1 MCLDEYM
8 TFKSMGSSNYATSH
22 SNKILKLLLMAITKN
37 RFRMALKILLKSFYV
52 GLSLGNNVFYA
63 ISSGVGFLCYIAFA
77 FSWWI
82 SLLFYSS
89 SISKWHHTSYLSEIF
104 FVFVKIKK
112 KNVLFDHYFLLP
124 SSKAFW
130 CSLMHSLMRRSL
142 TLMKHL

>member
-37 RFRMALKILLKSFYV
+37 RFRMALKILLKGFYA

-77 FSWWI
+77 FSRWI
-82 SLLFYSS
+82 SLLF
-89 SISKWHHTSYLSEIF
+89 ILLQFPNDIIHHIFQKYFFAALNYLFQSE
-104 FVFVKIKK
+104 
-112 KNVLFDHYFLLP
+112 N
-124 SSKAFW
+124 
-130 CSLMHSLMRRSL
+130 
-142 TLMKHL
+142 

>member
-37 RFRMALKILLKSFYV
+37 RFRMALKMLLKGFYV

-112 KNVLFDHYFLLP
+112 KNVQFLNP
-124 SSKAFW
+124 NIFKSAKFQI
-130 CSLMHSLMRRSL
+130 
-142 TLMKHL
+142 